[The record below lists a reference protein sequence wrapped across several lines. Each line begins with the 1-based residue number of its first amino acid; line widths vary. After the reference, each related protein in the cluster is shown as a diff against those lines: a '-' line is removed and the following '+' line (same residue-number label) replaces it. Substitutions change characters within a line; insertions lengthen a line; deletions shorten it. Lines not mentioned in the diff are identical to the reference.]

1 MEPSELLQYAVQVLE
16 KLGLRYFVTGST
28 ATIFYGEPRFT
39 NDIDIVVDL
48 PSERVAE
55 LCAAFPA
62 NEFYISEEAARRAVA
77 RKGQF
82 NVIHPA
88 SGLKLDLMI
97 PVEDA
102 FNRSRFARVRRLHPS
117 SDYEAVFASVEDV
130 ILKKMEYYREGG
142 SEKHL
147 RDIAGV
153 LKISGGAVDR
163 GYIEEWVGRL
173 GLEEV
178 WGRIRERAEGEYPDA
193 PSGQFPST

>member
-1 MEPSELLQYAVQVLE
+1 MEPSELLQYAVEVLE

-48 PSERVAE
+48 PPGRVAE

-62 NEFYISEEAARRAVA
+62 GEYYVSEEAARRAVA
-77 RKGQF
+77 RRGQF

-97 PVEDA
+97 PAESS
-102 FNRSRFARVRRLHPS
+102 FNQSRFARVRRLHPAP
-117 SDYEAVFASVEDV
+117 DYDAVFASVEDV
-130 ILKKMEYYREGG
+130 ILKKMEYYQEGG

-163 GYIEEWVGRL
+163 GYIEEWAQRL

-178 WGRIRERAEGEYPDA
+178 WSKIVQHPLFPPRRGEGL
-193 PSGQFPST
+193 

>member
-1 MEPSELLQYAVQVLE
+1 MEPSELLRYAVAALE
-16 KLGLRYFVTGST
+16 KLGLRYFVTGSS

-55 LCAAFPA
+55 LCAAFSPA
-62 NEFYISEEAARRAVA
+62 EFYVSEEAARRAVA
-77 RKGQF
+77 RHGQF
-82 NVIHPA
+82 NVIHPS
-88 SGLKLDLMI
+88 SGFKLDLMI
-97 PVEDA
+97 AAPDA
-102 FNRSRFARVRRLHPS
+102 FNRSRFLRVRRLRPAP
-117 SDYEAVFASVEDV
+117 DYDAAFASVEDV

-153 LKISGGAVDR
+153 LKVSGGAVDR
-163 GYIEEWVGRL
+163 GYIEEWAGRL

-178 WGRIRERAEGEYPDA
+178 WQKIARQAEER
-193 PSGQFPST
+193 